1 MVKGDVE
8 IGNQNMVKGDIE
20 NGNQN
25 QLYPGMM
32 ESPQIRWAFIRK
44 VYAILSVQFLL
55 TVVVAAVVVFV
66 EPIPNFFAKSG
77 TPGLAVYIVILIL
90 PFLRKL
96 FHFVED
102 LLVLCPLY
110 VYHKHHPWNFI
121 LLMLFTIN
129 ISFAVGLSCAFTEG
143 KIVLEA
149 AILTSVVLVSLT
161 LYTFWAVKRGKDFSF
176 LGPFLFASLLV
187 LLVFAFIQMVFP
199 LGKLSHAIYG
209 GLASL
214 IFCGY
219 IIYDTNN
226 LIKRYTYDEYI
237 MASVALYLDVVN
249 LFFSL
254 LTLFR
259 ATN

>member
-20 NGNQN
+20 NGNQKHV
-25 QLYPGMM
+25 YPGMM

-96 FHFVED
+96 FNFVED

-143 KIVLEA
+143 KIVLQA